1 MGASAQAADPGIS
14 PPPPV
19 FVDTFH
25 RFQIRV
31 GVAGA
36 VPLGDGQ
43 TKIYDAGAFNPLLI
57 GLPPGNPGLIGLA
70 TGLSAGPGS
79 LVPGA
84 TTNTSWSVIPKLEI
98 SYFVTKNWALST
110 ICCLSHNTVTG
121 TGVLA
126 GSTLAKTFVFP
137 PTLLLQYHFTNWG
150 AFQPYIGVGVNYT
163 TFWGTRAG
171 NNNWNL
177 FTHPASFAAIGL
189 PPVLSI
195 PGFNST
201 FYSASISP
209 SWGVVGQVGAN
220 YMFNDHWGVYAD
232 VKYIM
237 MEPRARAWI
246 ASFSAQGLGPVLGV
260 NFLPV
265 KADVRINPLV
275 VGAGLTYRFGG
286 AAAAPVLAAY

>member
-1 MGASAQAADPGIS
+1 MGASAQAADLGAYKAP

-25 RFQIRV
+25 PFQIRV

-36 VPLGDGQ
+36 IPLGDGQ
-43 TKIYDAGAFNPLLI
+43 TKIYDAGAFNPVLAAVGAPGGGFI
-57 GLPPGNPGLIGLA
+57 GPA

-79 LVPGA
+79 VVPGA

-98 SYFVTKNWALST
+98 SYFVTRNWALST

-126 GSTLAKTFVFP
+126 GSTFAKTWVFP
-137 PTLLLQYHFTNWG
+137 PTLLLQYHFTNFG
-150 AFQPYIGVGVNYT
+150 AFQPYIGVGVNFT

-171 NNNWNL
+171 NNNWPL
-177 FTHPASFAAIGL
+177 FTAPGSFANGPAGIGA
-189 PPVLSI
+189 
-195 PGFNST
+195 FNAT
-201 FYSASISP
+201 FYTANVSP

-220 YMFNDHWGVYAD
+220 YMFNENWGVYAD

-237 MEPRARAWI
+237 MEPRTRAVI
-246 ASFSAQGLGPVLGV
+246 AATSPQGAGPLLGV
-260 NFLPV
+260 SFIPV
-265 KADVRINPLV
+265 NVDLRINPLV

-286 AAAAPVLAAY
+286 AAAAPVLAKY